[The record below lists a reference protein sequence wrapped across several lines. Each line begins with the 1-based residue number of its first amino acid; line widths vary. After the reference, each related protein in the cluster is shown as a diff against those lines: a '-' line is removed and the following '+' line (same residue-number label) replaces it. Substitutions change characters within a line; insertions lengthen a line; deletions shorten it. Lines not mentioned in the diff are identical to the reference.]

1 MPEALSLKTGDERS
15 AYLCELHHSP
25 LFRSGEIVEILSS
38 AATDDPNFC
47 DKGYAEV
54 SMEINEGDEE
64 WVSLNDDQRK
74 EAQECLA
81 SLSIETD
88 SYRAND
94 KTGLHSKLGDSCA
107 LRLDAREDRFF
118 AQEKVAVL
126 SEANRNRSSPLA
138 HDSMSATETPHM
150 STLSFEGNISCA
162 NERGTGR
169 TCDASAMGCAVAF
182 LNECQQYSGILNNA
196 SPKTI

>member
-1 MPEALSLKTGDERS
+1 
-15 AYLCELHHSP
+15 
-25 LFRSGEIVEILSS
+25 
-38 AATDDPNFC
+38 
-47 DKGYAEV
+47 
-54 SMEINEGDEE
+54 MEINEGDEE

-118 AQEKVAVL
+118 AQETVTVL
-126 SEANRNRSSPLA
+126 SEAYRNISGPPARDA
-138 HDSMSATETPHM
+138 MSATK
-150 STLSFEGNISCA
+150 SADKSIVSFEGKISCS

-169 TCDASAMGCAVAF
+169 TCDASATVRAVWYLNRHRQYASF
-182 LNECQQYSGILNNA
+182 LKKFSA
-196 SPKTI
+196 KTN